1 MLLAN
6 IINPVTY
13 AIAWTVVH
21 STWQILLIVLIT
33 AIIQSSMHKR
43 TASTRYNV
51 LVSASFLIA
60 LCSISTFG
68 YLYQEAL
75 DLFSLKE
82 SVSKINTFNSNL
94 LPPQVV
100 LGHDASNDDS
110 WGFRIMEYVNSNI
123 LLIIGIWIVGM
134 VLALIKLVGNV
145 SYVMYVKNNFNFPVD
160 EYWSS
165 LVNKIS
171 LSFDMEKK
179 IELLESALVR
189 SPIVVGFLKP
199 MILFPIGAINRLD
212 PSEVEAILAH
222 ELAHIKRND
231 FIINIIVSILESI
244 YYYHPAMWWHTSQ
257 IRREREYCCD
267 DMAIAYTGNKFG
279 YAKSLVAVQ
288 EMALYSPSLAMAFAN
303 NENKNE
309 LLMRV
314 NRLVQK
320 TSKSINMKEKSIA
333 GSFILLFLFSLLF
346 AFKPALTGSQADCVP
361 AENTSQYLT
370 YNNNGNLDSLL
381 LDFTVTDGDY
391 SYSQENL
398 EMKLT
403 VKGRSVVAF
412 NINGMDVPGA
422 DIIKF
427 KDLINTAL
435 LDSPQGIEENND
447 ESFKIYDQLAL
458 ELKRDNLLTKDI
470 NKIILTDSKLKV
482 NGLEMELG
490 KYATYYNSIAAMT
503 GKDAIEVRITSNK
516 NAITGVNIEGDE
528 VDKSNFSYSYTYSS
542 DEETSQDHLMPP
554 PPPPVPP
561 TTNFSN
567 FPSMNP
573 PMPPAP
579 PSLPELIIGDFKI
592 RNGIVN
598 LGPDVPNGIKVSL
611 GDVLLKEG
619 VDYKID
625 RKLGK
630 LTIIN
635 PANFDKNSKLYIEY
649 DEKDY
654 EKALNNYNKKAAEYD
669 KKYTELLK
677 AYNIEVLRQESQSIK
692 DSERAHSKAMEEH
705 NKAIGEHNKSMK
717 DHNKS
722 MKEHE
727 KEMKRHNEFRDKL
740 VSLLITDD
748 YIENK
753 NDIKIDWKNNV
764 MKVNGNQVKESD
776 QIKYQELYKSFGWK
790 IDKSFHY
797 TATINND

>member
-21 STWQILLIVLIT
+21 STWQILLIVLIA
-33 AIIQSSMHKR
+33 AIIQTSMHKR
-43 TASTRYNV
+43 SASARYNV
-51 LVSASFLIA
+51 LVGASFLIA
-60 LCSISTFG
+60 LCSIITFG
-68 YLYQEAL
+68 YLYEEAITVFATIQDTTSPNIL
-75 DLFSLKE
+75 
-82 SVSKINTFNSNL
+82 NTNL
-94 LPPQVV
+94 TNAQIAYGYDTANVT
-100 LGHDASNDDS
+100 
-110 WGFRIMEYVNSNI
+110 WGNRIMEYVNSNI
-123 LLIIGIWIVGM
+123 LLIIAIWIVGM

-160 EYWSS
+160 EYWSK

-171 LSFDMEKK
+171 SSLAMNKQ

-189 SPIVVGFLKP
+189 SPIVVGFFKP

-231 FIINIIVSILESI
+231 FVINIVVSILESI

-267 DMAIAYTGNKFG
+267 DIAIAYTGNRFG

-314 NRLVQK
+314 NRLVHK

-333 GSFILLFLFSLLF
+333 GSFILLLLFSLLF
-346 AFKPALTGSQADCVP
+346 AFKPSLTGSQADCLP
-361 AENTSQYLT
+361 AENSSQYLI
-370 YNNNGNLDSLL
+370 YDNNGNLDSLL

-391 SYSQENL
+391 SYSKEDI

-403 VKGRSVVAF
+403 VKNRSVVAF
-412 NINGMDVPGA
+412 NINGLDVAGN
-422 DIIKF
+422 DIKKF
-427 KDLINTAL
+427 EKLISTAL
-435 LDSPQGIEENND
+435 LESPETEIEND

-458 ELKRDNLLTKDI
+458 ELKNDNLLTKDI
-470 NKIILTDSKLKV
+470 NKIKLTKSKLIV
-482 NGLEMELG
+482 NGIEMKSG

-503 GKDAIEVRITSNK
+503 GKETIEISVTSDK
-516 NAITGVNIEGDE
+516 NVVTGVNINGADN
-528 VDKSNFSYSYTYSS
+528 DKSGFSYSYSYSS
-542 DEETSQDHLMPP
+542 DEENSQDFPKPP
-554 PPPPVPP
+554 APPVPP
-561 TTNFSN
+561 MPDFPN
-567 FPSMNP
+567 FPSMTP
-573 PMPPAP
+573 PAMPPAP
-579 PSLPELIIGDFKI
+579 PLPPKIIMGTNKI
-592 RNGIVN
+592 ENGIIN
-598 LGPDVPNGIKVSL
+598 LGPNPPAGIKVKV
-611 GDVLLKEG
+611 GDVFLKEG

-625 RKLGK
+625 YKRGR
-630 LTIIN
+630 LTILNQTYKDPKTSIT
-635 PANFDKNSKLYIEY
+635 FEY
-649 DEKDY
+649 DENDY
-654 EKALNNYNKKAAEYD
+654 RRSMDNYNKKAAEYD
-669 KKYTELLK
+669 KKYEEQLE
-677 AYNIEVLRQESQSIK
+677 AQDIEVLRQERQSIK
-692 DSERAHSKAMEEH
+692 DAERAHARAMEDH
-705 NKAIGEHNKSMK
+705 NRALEDHNRSLEE
-717 DHNKS
+717 HNKS
-722 MKEHE
+722 MKEHD

-740 VSLLITDD
+740 VSLLITDG

-753 NDIKIDWKNNV
+753 NDIKIDWKNNT
-764 MKVNGNQVKESD
+764 MKVNGNNVKESD
-776 QIKYQELYKSFGWK
+776 LIKYQNLYKSFGWK